1 MTAAT
6 ILAIR
11 QARPDDRA
19 RLIDLQLRAS
29 LEHPAYRDHL
39 LARPEVVDLPAGF
52 IADGGVSVG
61 EIDGALIG
69 FSVVLDLGEGLGEID
84 GLFVEPAHWRR
95 GHGRALLRAGEALL
109 RARGIAE
116 VTVLAAPEA
125 EAFYLSENYRAA
137 GTEQTLFAPAIRMNK
152 RF

>member
-11 QARPDDRA
+11 QARPEDRA

-29 LEHPAYRDHL
+29 LAHPAYRDHL
-39 LARPEVVDLPAGF
+39 LAHPEVVDLPAEF

-61 EIDGALIG
+61 EIQGALIG
-69 FSVVLDLGEGLGEID
+69 FSVVLDLGDGLGEVD

-95 GHGRALLRAGEALL
+95 GHGRALLRAGEAIL
-109 RARGIAE
+109 RGRGIAS

-125 EAFYLSENYRAA
+125 EAFYLSEHYVVT
-137 GTEQTLFAPAIRMNK
+137 GIEQTRFAPAIRMHK